1 MPLYFMGYL
10 ITAVFENDK
19 ISALFKNELLKTPQ
33 SIAWFFLN
41 VRVQVPYTYKS
52 SRVCGYRHIN

>member
-1 MPLYFMGYL
+1 MEYL

-19 ISALFKNELLKTPQ
+19 NGALYKNELLKTHQ
-33 SIAWFFLN
+33 CIAWSSLN
-41 VRVQVPYTYKS
+41 VRVQVSYTCKS